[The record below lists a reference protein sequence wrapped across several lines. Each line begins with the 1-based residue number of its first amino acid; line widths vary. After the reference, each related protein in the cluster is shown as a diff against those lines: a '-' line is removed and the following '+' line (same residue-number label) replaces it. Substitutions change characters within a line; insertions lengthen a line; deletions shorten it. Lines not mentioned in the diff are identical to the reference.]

1 MKKILMIGPGRDVRG
16 GISTVVNSYYELG
29 IEKDT
34 EIKYIPT
41 MEDGSQI
48 KKLLVAVKAYVE
60 FCRCVKKYDIVHV
73 HMAAQASFVRKSLF
87 IQKAKK
93 SGVKVIIHSHA
104 ADFDKYFFEESN
116 DNNRKKIKDIFALAD
131 KVIVLSE
138 EWEDFFGKNVCDP
151 EKIEIIYNGVIFPET
166 SKNDYENHNVLM
178 LGRLGE
184 RKGTYDL
191 LKAIP
196 KVLKEVPDALFYLGG
211 DGDIEGCKAIAAN
224 EDIQDHVK
232 FLGWIKGMEKEN
244 LLDKCS
250 VFTLPSYYE
259 GMPMSVLEAMSY
271 GLATVSTNA
280 GGIPQIIN
288 DGVDGFRVE
297 AGNIEELSKCFIY
310 LLKNPDLK
318 KSIGEKAVETI
329 KNKFDVRVSYQK
341 LLQIYQEV

>member
-1 MKKILMIGPGRDVRG
+1 MKKVLMIGPGRDVRG

-29 IEKDT
+29 IENDT

-48 KKLLVAVKAYVE
+48 KKLFVAVKAYME
-60 FCRCVKKYDIVHV
+60 FCMCIKKYDIVHV

-87 IQKAKK
+87 IHKAKK

-116 DNNRKKIKDIFALAD
+116 DKNRKKIKKTFALAD
-131 KVIVLSE
+131 EVIVLSE
-138 EWEDFFGKNVCDP
+138 EWADFFGKHICDSA
-151 EKIEIIYNGVIFPET
+151 KISIIYNGVSLPET
-166 SKNDYENHNVLM
+166 SKTDYENHDILM

-196 KVLKEVPDALFYLGG
+196 EVLKEVPDAMFYLGG

-224 EDIQDHVK
+224 EGIQDHVK
-232 FLGWIKGMEKEN
+232 FLGWIKGTEKAKFLE
-244 LLDKCS
+244 KCS

-271 GLATVSTNA
+271 GLVTVSTNA
-280 GGIPQIIN
+280 GGIPQIID
-288 DGVDGFRVE
+288 DGVDGYRIE
-297 AGNIEELSKCFIY
+297 AGEIKKLSECLIALSK
-310 LLKNPDLK
+310 NTELK
-318 KSIGEKAVETI
+318 KVIGQKAVDKV
-329 KNKFDVRVSYQK
+329 KNKFDVRISYKK